1 MEILTVI
8 LFIAVI
14 VLLYF
19 FFTIKTKENSL
30 RLEFELCKN
39 DYQTKE
45 TSLRQEFDLSKSE
58 HKFALS
64 ELEKRMNTEITNQ
77 AGVKFQEW
85 RDSECEKI
93 RLQQLAIAKREAKT
107 LLEEWKFIEG
117 DLLRADAISRSQ
129 SVILGKVTEHLIPY
143 LPKFNYNPKDVRF
156 FGDPIDLIVFD
167 GLNDGFIRE
176 IIFIEVKTGNASRL
190 SRKQQDIR
198 DAIRSRP
205 IKWVS
210 MRVNHEPNVKGLPIT
225 IEETKQAIGREI
237 K

>member
-1 MEILTVI
+1 METLTII
-8 LFIAVI
+8 LFITVI
-14 VLLYF
+14 ILLILIF
-19 FFTIKTKENSL
+19 LSKSKENAL
-30 RLEFELCKN
+30 K
-39 DYQTKE
+39 
-45 TSLRQEFDLSKSE
+45 QEIDLSKSE

-64 ELEKRMNTEITNQ
+64 DIEKRMNGEITNQ
-77 AGVKFQEW
+77 AGAQFQKW
-85 RDSECEKI
+85 RESECEKI
-93 RLQQLAIAKREAKT
+93 RLQQLDIAKREAKT
-107 LLEEWKFIEG
+107 LLEEWKFVEG

-167 GLNDGFIRE
+167 GLNDGFIKE
-176 IIFIEVKTGNASRL
+176 IVFIEVKTGSASRL

-210 MRVNHEPNVKGLPIT
+210 MRVNHEPNIKGLPIT
-225 IEETKQAIGREI
+225 IEETKQAIGRNNKI
-237 K
+237 T

>member
-1 MEILTVI
+1 MICVHLKYRKAMEILTII
-8 LFIAVI
+8 LFVAVI
-14 VLLYF
+14 ILLF
-19 FFTIKTKENSL
+19 LFFTLKTKESA
-30 RLEFELCKN
+30 
-39 DYQTKE
+39 
-45 TSLRQEFDLSKSE
+45 LRQELDLNKSE
-58 HKFALS
+58 HKLALAKI
-64 ELEKRMNTEITNQ
+64 EKRMNAEITNQ
-77 AGVKFQEW
+77 AGMRFQEW

-93 RLQQLAIAKREAKT
+93 RLQQLDIAKREAKT

-176 IIFIEVKTGNASRL
+176 IVFIEVKTGNASRL

-210 MRVNHEPNVKGLPIT
+210 MRVNHEPNAKGLPIN
-225 IEETKQAIGREI
+225 IEETRQAIGREI
-237 K
+237 KLPLSKK